1 MRVIGG
7 SARGRQLVDFPGRAI
22 RPTPDRVRE
31 ALFSIVYS
39 KRGPLNGC
47 SVLDLFAGS
56 GALGIEALSRGAA
69 HAWMVDRSPQA
80 IATIRQNLERCRL
93 TSQATVITADL
104 GAALPDLAAAG
115 PFDLVLADPPYGG
128 EHTMLLLEAICYHRL
143 LADEGLLCLEAA
155 VTDPIPERVAT
166 LLLVDWRRY
175 GSIRLNFF
183 QPFQEVSA

>member
-7 SARGRQLVDFPGRAI
+7 SARGRQLVEFPGRAI

-39 KRGPLNGC
+39 RRGPLTGC

-80 IATIRQNLERCRL
+80 IATIRQNLQRCRL
-93 TSQATVITADL
+93 TSQATVMAADL
-104 GAALPDLAAAG
+104 SAALPELAAAG
-115 PFDLVLADPPYGG
+115 PFDLILADPPYGG
-128 EHTMLLLEAICYHRL
+128 EHIMMLLKAICDQRL
-143 LADEGLLCLEAA
+143 LADEGLMCLETA
-155 VTDPIPERVAT
+155 VTDPVPEQVAT
-166 LLLVDWRRY
+166 LVLVDWRRY
-175 GSIRLNFF
+175 GSTRLNFF